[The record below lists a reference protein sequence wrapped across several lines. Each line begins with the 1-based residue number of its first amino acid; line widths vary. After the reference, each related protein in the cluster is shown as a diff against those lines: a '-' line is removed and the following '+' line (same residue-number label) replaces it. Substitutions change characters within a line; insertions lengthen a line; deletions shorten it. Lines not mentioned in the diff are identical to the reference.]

1 MRIIDSILIVALAFT
16 LFGAGLLLGKVTL
29 IKSGP
34 QNFEVYQS
42 PNGVYTLNAVQSLDT
57 ITVYQDFDIL
67 YFIPTKV
74 EGYDYA
80 FMTEA
85 SNYTVLLTK
94 EEANNFLY
102 WVMTY
107 PVEEST
113 EGIAAAIHYTE
124 LFIEKILE

>member
-1 MRIIDSILIVALAFT
+1 MRIIDSILIATLAAT
-16 LFGAGLLLGKVTL
+16 LFGIGFLWGKGSL

-34 QNFEVYQS
+34 QNLEVYQS

-80 FMTEA
+80 FMTE
-85 SNYTVLLTK
+85 SCNYTVLLTK

-102 WVMTY
+102 WTMTY
-107 PVEEST
+107 PIEEGQ